1 MVTTGTPGMETDK
14 SEGWEEVANEFV
26 AARSTI
32 GAALIRSWARQ
43 NVPRR
48 GSVLDVGC
56 GSGVPVAAALIDQ
69 GLDVFG
75 VDASATLI
83 AAFRRRFPGAPAACE
98 PAQESAFFHR
108 SFDAAVAIGLLFLL
122 SPADQRRV
130 LGRIAEK
137 LRPGGRLLF
146 TAPRQRC
153 EWNDVLTGR
162 LSCSLG
168 QDAYA
173 RALDEAGLML
183 VGCLTDEG
191 ENNYYDTVKRTD

>member
-1 MVTTGTPGMETDK
+1 MVTTGTPCMETDK
-14 SEGWEEVANEFV
+14 SEGWEGVANEFV

-32 GAALIRSWARQ
+32 GTALIRSWARQ
-43 NVPRR
+43 NVLRR

-75 VDASATLI
+75 IDASPTLI
-83 AAFRRRFPGAPAACE
+83 AAFRRRFPTAHAACE

-122 SPADQRRV
+122 PPADQRHL
-130 LGRIAEK
+130 LGRIAGK

-153 EWNDVLTGR
+153 VWNDILTGR

-191 ENNYYDTVKRTD
+191 ENNYYDAVKPTD

>member
-1 MVTTGTPGMETDK
+1 MVTTGTLCMETDK

-26 AARSTI
+26 ATRSTI

-83 AAFRRRFPGAPAACE
+83 AAFRRRFPSAHAACE
-98 PAQESAFFHR
+98 SAQESAFFHR

-122 SPADQRRV
+122 SPADQRHL
-130 LGRIAEK
+130 LGRIAGK

-146 TAPRQRC
+146 TAPRRRC
-153 EWNDVLTGR
+153 EWNDILTGR
-162 LSCSLG
+162 PSCSLG

-173 RALDEAGLML
+173 CVLNEAGLTL

-191 ENNYYDTVKRTD
+191 ENNYYDAVQPTD

>member
-1 MVTTGTPGMETDK
+1 MVMTGTPCMETDK

-32 GAALIRSWARQ
+32 GTALIRSWVQQ

-56 GSGVPVAAALIDQ
+56 GSGVPVAQALIDQ

-75 VDASATLI
+75 VDASPTLI
-83 AAFRRRFPGAPAACE
+83 AAFRRRFPSAHAACE

-122 SPADQRRV
+122 SPADQRHL

-137 LRPGGRLLF
+137 LRPGGHLLF
-146 TAPRQRC
+146 TAPRRRC
-153 EWNDVLTGR
+153 EWSDILTGR
-162 LSCSLG
+162 PSCSLG

-173 RALDEAGLML
+173 CVLNEAGLTL

-191 ENNYYDTVKRTD
+191 ENNYYDAVKPTD